1 MSNTRLRI
9 TWVKSGIGYSQR
21 QKETIRALGLR
32 RLGTSV
38 EQADTPVIRGMI
50 TKISHLLQVEAT
62 QGERSESRSASGVGE
77 RSESLPSQGGDLRK
91 GK

>member
-1 MSNTRLRI
+1 MSSKLRI

-21 QKETIRALGLR
+21 QKETIRALGFK

-38 EQADTPVIRGMI
+38 DQDDTPAIRGMI
-50 TKISHLLQVEAT
+50 SKISHLVQVEVCP
-62 QGERSESRSASGVGE
+62 E
-77 RSESLPSQGGDLRK
+77 